1 MKTPNPP
8 LAGEGLGNKD
18 DTKTVLTRQAK
29 SRALLKYDA
38 ARRALAEAHRV
49 DEVKKIRD
57 TMVAFQVYARQ
68 AKDST
73 LITQATEIRI
83 RAERHKPRVL
93 AKTSVMTKSI
103 STSVAH
109 LIVFRRDAL
118 AHA

>member
-38 ARRALAEAHRV
+38 ARRALAEAHR
-49 DEVKKIRD
+49 EVKKIRD